1 MGSHWPFEHLKY
13 KLWPKEGSGVKLA
26 ICVKLAIKV
35 RNQSDLRV
43 CKRCATYHWKALD
56 EGYNFALNFISIK
69 GLHAKLWRPK
79 VVGIPTLAIS
89 RLPHRSPRTKSHL
102 DVGPME
108 RCRVY
113 YKGEGGGFPQVR
125 AVVSLVC
132 PCCLWLVLT
141 PKVFQLRTNHLVWVL
156 CKPVWMTEACQ
167 LFLVPSLSSSTPL
180 YPSKCCELGNMPLLL
195 LFPLFST
202 LTHIWVFQRV
212 GSASPITTMGL

>member
-79 VVGIPTLAIS
+79 VVTIPTLAIS

-113 YKGEGGGFPQVR
+113 YKGEGGGFPQVS
-125 AVVSLVC
+125 AVVSFVC
-132 PCCLWLVLT
+132 PNCPWLILHQRCSNYALT
-141 PKVFQLRTNHLVWVL
+141 TL
-156 CKPVWMTEACQ
+156 CWFCAGP
-167 LFLVPSLSSSTPL
+167 
-180 YPSKCCELGNMPLLL
+180 CE
-195 LFPLFST
+195 
-202 LTHIWVFQRV
+202 
-212 GSASPITTMGL
+212 